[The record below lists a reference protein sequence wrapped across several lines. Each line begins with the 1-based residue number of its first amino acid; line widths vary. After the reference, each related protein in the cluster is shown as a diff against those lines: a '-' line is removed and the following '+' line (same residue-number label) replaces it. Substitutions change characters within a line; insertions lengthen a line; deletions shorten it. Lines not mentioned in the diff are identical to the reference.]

1 MMQICNFVTGNQ
13 HANSKQTTFKQHQ
26 VSHLINKTHMNLSS
40 LEYSHLIAW
49 IAYFKQG
56 VVLNSTQ
63 MQKLMFICYGR
74 CLAEAD
80 TLIFADDTPKAWP
93 FGPVFPRSY
102 KHYIEAVPADL
113 SQDEKT
119 AFAENPTTLKIIAE
133 TVGNY
138 CHLSATRL
146 SEWSHRPES
155 PWRKTVFNGAP
166 AWNRPID
173 PNIIRSFFEGN
184 WQTGL

>member
-1 MMQICNFVTGNQ
+1 
-13 HANSKQTTFKQHQ
+13 
-26 VSHLINKTHMNLSS
+26 MNLSS